1 MKFTR
6 NHKSEKAG
14 KLNDFKN
21 AKFRDPERFWI
32 PVLFSSYFSKES

>member
-32 PVLFSSYFSKES
+32 PELIQRPTLLL